1 MWSVAAVT
9 DDTVREPR
17 FEVRRVLLGD
27 GGESWTVVGPGFE
40 PVEALDRYLTWLTPL
55 RSPRTVEG
63 YARDLRWFWC
73 FLAQRELDWS
83 RVGVQELGEFA
94 AWLRQPATNVVA
106 LGPDAT
112 ARRAPAT
119 VNRMLSAVV
128 GFYEHQ
134 ARHGN
139 ELARRLVDRTR
150 GGRGPYKPFLHDLAP
165 ASRRGR
171 IVRLREHEKLPR
183 VLSLSQLAAVI
194 EAQSRLRDRFLFALL
209 AGTGMRI
216 GQALGLRHED
226 VVSWERRIELVPR
239 EDNVNRARGKG
250 GRGSVP
256 ISAELVRLWSDYM
269 HEEYG
274 ELESD
279 YVFVNLWGGRVGR
292 PMSYATVDAIVER
305 TRAKV
310 GFHFTPHQFRHTYA
324 TLAYRGGVQLAVVS
338 ALLTHRS
345 PQSTLIY
352 THATAEDLR
361 DALADAGVLEKVGD
375 LV

>member
-1 MWSVAAVT
+1 MADVT
-9 DDTVREPR
+9 HDTEPERR
-17 FEVRRVLLGD
+17 FRVRRVLLGD
-27 GGESWTVVGPGFE
+27 GGESWTVIGEDFE
-40 PVEALDRYLTWLTPL
+40 PVEVVDRYLAWLTPL

-83 RVGVQELGEFA
+83 DVGVQDLGEFA
-94 AWLRQPATNVVA
+94 AWLRQLAPNVVA

-112 ARRAPAT
+112 ARRTPET
-119 VNRMLSAVV
+119 VNRMISAVV

-139 ELARRLVDRTR
+139 DLARRLIDRTR
-150 GGRGPYKPFLHDLAP
+150 TGRGPYKPFLHGLAP
-165 ASRRGR
+165 AGRRGR
-171 IVRLREHEKLPR
+171 VVRLREREKLPR
-183 VLSLSQLAAVI
+183 VLTLSQLRAI
-194 EAQSRLRDRFLFALL
+194 IDAQQRLRDRFLFALL

-226 VVSWERRIELVPR
+226 VVSWERRIELVAR
-239 EDNVNRARGKG
+239 EDNANRARGKG

-256 ISAELVRLWSDYM
+256 VSGELVRLWSDYM

-292 PMSYATVDAIVER
+292 PMTYATVDAIVAR
-305 TRAKV
+305 TRARV

-324 TLAYRGGVQLAVVS
+324 TLAYRGGVGLAVVS
-338 ALLTHRS
+338 TLLTHRS

-361 DALADAGVLEKVGD
+361 DALAAAGVLEKVRD